1 MLAYQV
7 ATITT
12 VKPID
17 ITFWFKQDHSG
28 GKRWSFRQMPIGR
41 HQKTFEIQPRNE
53 RLGLWKV
60 TTGQNPENGITN
72 ETIWVIFT

>member
-1 MLAYQV
+1 
-7 ATITT
+7 
-12 VKPID
+12 
-17 ITFWFKQDHSG
+17 
-28 GKRWSFRQMPIGR
+28 MPIGR